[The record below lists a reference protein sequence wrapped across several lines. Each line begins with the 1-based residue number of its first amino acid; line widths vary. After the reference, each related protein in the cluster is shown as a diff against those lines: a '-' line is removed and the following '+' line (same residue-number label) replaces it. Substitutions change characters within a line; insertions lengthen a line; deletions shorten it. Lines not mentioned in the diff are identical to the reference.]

1 MVKSY
6 IKYMV
11 VIACF
16 VLFLLWAFSSAPSS
30 KSGSDNVIES
40 TTTSRRVPTTT
51 TTTTSTS
58 SIPEEYLYE
67 NEGGTGGIPYP
78 ETLQSMK
85 STLNSV
91 VSESGGSADLQ
102 DFKKGFAS
110 YSKMENPLVPQEK
123 EQELKD
129 IANKVIRAFFL
140 GYGREN
146 YTLKWDTEPNTT
158 FSNFTII
165 TSVVTSPSPNEA
177 TTENHV
183 IVAWVANDTI
193 SNFLQSGV
201 ITVNIDPTTL
211 APSTIY

>member
-1 MVKSY
+1 MKSY
-6 IKYMV
+6 IKYAIV
-11 VIACF
+11 TVCF
-16 VLFLLWAFSSAPSS
+16 VLFLLWSFSSTPSS
-30 KSGSDNVIES
+30 KPGSNNVIES
-40 TTTSRRVPTTT
+40 TTTSRRVSTT

-91 VSESGGSADLQ
+91 VSGSGGSVDLQ
-102 DFKKGFAS
+102 DFKKGFAH

-140 GYGREN
+140 GDGREN
-146 YTLKWDTEPNTT
+146 YTLKWDIEPNTN

-183 IVAWVANDTI
+183 IVVWVANDTI

-201 ITVNIDPTTL
+201 ITVNIDPITL